1 MRQRCTNPANSLQ
14 LFDSF
19 IVVSTSQPAA
29 AALWIKVGK
38 RKRYLVDVW
47 FVSLF
52 TLFYIKKL
60 CIEIIKYD
68 TNTLPE
74 VRIMCACF
82 MRRAAVPSV
91 AVAVAALVVVVAV
104 AASTMYDFNMLL
116 VHTFFFSFCDS
127 FLLHFILFLF
137 FLFRFNIS
145 KPFTQPR
152 SRLAHGTHPRAR
164 LCKIRWTWRSYGS
177 SKKGTEA

>member
-38 RKRYLVDVW
+38 RKRYLADVW

-91 AVAVAALVVVVAV
+91 AAVALVVVAAV

-116 VHTFFFSFCDS
+116 VHTFFS
-127 FLLHFILFLF
+127 HFVILFFCILF
-137 FLFRFNIS
+137 YFFFFVS
-145 KPFTQPR
+145 F
-152 SRLAHGTHPRAR
+152 
-164 LCKIRWTWRSYGS
+164 
-177 SKKGTEA
+177 